1 MANEAKYPIPSF
13 HFRVEWGGTYIGF
26 SEVTGLS
33 VETQVIEYRDGSNND
48 LSSLKM
54 PGQQKF
60 GNVTLKR
67 GVMPND
73 NEFFEWWNKHLLNT
87 IERRPI
93 TISLLN
99 EKHEPVIAWTL
110 QNAWPTKVSN
120 TDLKATGNE
129 VSIESIELAHEGI
142 TIKKG

>member
-1 MANEAKYPIPSF
+1 MPEIIYPITSF
-13 HFRVEWGGTYIGF
+13 HFRVEWGGANIGF
-26 SEVTGLS
+26 SEVTGLA
-33 VETQVIEYRDGSNND
+33 VETQVIEYRDGANND
-48 LSSLKM
+48 LSSIKM

-67 GVMPND
+67 GVMAKD

-99 EKHEPVIAWTL
+99 AKHEPVIAWTL

-120 TDLKATGNE
+120 SDLKATGNE
-129 VSIESIELAHEGI
+129 VSIESIELVHEGI
-142 TIKKG
+142 TVVKP